1 MRHPSGHDPM
11 KHLATLSLAAALTAT
26 TALTVF
32 AAEPLVDSAWLKSN
46 LDKVHVVDLRSRI
59 SKSDA
64 ETFKAGHIPGSVYS
78 NYATDG
84 WRVKGA
90 DGTPGLLPSEAELE
104 ALFGRLGIEEDDHVV
119 LVTAG
124 ETSTDLGSA
133 TRAFWTLKTAGHEDV
148 SVLNGGYKGW
158 VEAGGAVATGEST
171 VERTTYDATI
181 DPRYL
186 ATKDDVVRAGETG
199 TALVDNRIAS
209 QFTGETKAG
218 VAARYGTV
226 PGAQSVPQNTLTRGG
241 AGTFKSAEELKALYA
256 KAGAGD
262 KDEINFC
269 NTGHWASLGWF
280 VSSQLL
286 GNDKAKMYDGSMAEY
301 AADKKLPLDAKVAP
315 SDG

>member
-1 MRHPSGHDPM
+1 M

-26 TALTVF
+26 TALTAF
-32 AAEPLVDSAWLKSN
+32 AAEPLVDAAWLKSN
-46 LDKVHVVDLRSRI
+46 LDSVKVIDLRSKI
-59 SKSDA
+59 SNSDE
-64 ETFKAGHIPGSVYS
+64 ETFKAGHIPGAVYS
-78 NYATDG
+78 NYGTDG

-104 ALFGRLGIEEDDHVV
+104 ALFGRLGITPEDHVV

-124 ETSTDLGSA
+124 LSSTDLGSA
-133 TRAFWTLKTAGHEDV
+133 TRAFWTLKTAGHDEV
-148 SVLNGGYKGW
+148 SVLNGGYSGW
-158 VEAGGAVATGEST
+158 VEAGGAVETGPT
-171 VERTTYDATI
+171 TPDRTTYDATI

-186 ATKDDVVRAGETG
+186 ATKDDVIRAEKDG
-199 TALVDNRIAS
+199 TALVDNRVAP
-209 QFTGETKAG
+209 QFTGEKKAG
-218 VAARYGTV
+218 PVARYGTI
-226 PGAQSVPQNTLTRGG
+226 PGSQSVPQDTLTIGG
-241 AGTFKSAEELKALYA
+241 EGTFKSAEELKALYA
-256 KAGAGD
+256 KAGAGE

-301 AADKKLPLDAKVAP
+301 AADRKLPLETKVKP